1 MVCRKGFEEDPIE
14 KMRHSCA
21 HVMADAVKQ
30 LYPEAKITIGPV
42 IEEGFF
48 YDFDYPRGFT
58 PEDLAKIEEK
68 MAGIIAE
75 DLPFRHREISKKEA
89 LKFFKEQGEDYKLE
103 IISGIE
109 GETVTLYTHGNF
121 TDLCKGPHIDRT
133 GDIKAFKLLK
143 VSGAYWRGDEKKPML
158 QRIYGAAFASKKD
171 LDAYLKRLEEAE
183 KRDHRKLGQELD
195 LFEIEP
201 TIGGGL
207 VLWHPKGAMLRLI
220 VEDFLRKEL
229 IAAGYEWVF
238 TPHVGRS
245 TLWETS
251 GHLDFFRENMYA
263 PMDVENQVYY
273 LKPMNCPFHIQI
285 YRSRRRSYRELPVRL
300 AEFGTV
306 YRFERSGVLHGL
318 TRVRGFTQD
327 DAHIFCMPEQVEKE
341 IDDCLQLVLKVLRAF
356 GLAEFKA
363 YIATKPPKAV
373 GREEDWEKA
382 TKALKNAIELH
393 KIPYEMDEEGGAFYG
408 PKIDLKIKDA
418 LGRFWQCT
426 TIQFDFNLPERF
438 EIGYQGSDGQM
449 HRPFMI
455 HRALI
460 GSFER
465 FLGILIEHYAG
476 AFPAWLAP
484 VQAVLLTL
492 SDNVSEYAGKVL
504 GHLRKQGFRAEWDNR
519 NEKLGFKI
527 REAQLKKIPY
537 MLVIGEK
544 EVQENKLAV
553 RARKEGDLGK
563 LSLDEFVNKLQTEV
577 SHQTIHVS
585 AR

>member
-1 MVCRKGFEEDPIE
+1 MVCRTGFEKDPVE

-21 HVMADAVKQ
+21 HIMADAVQK
-30 LYPEAKITIGPV
+30 LFPSAKVTIGPV

-48 YDFDYPRGFT
+48 YDFDYPRGFA
-58 PEDLAKIEEK
+58 PEDLPKIEAK
-68 MAGIIAE
+68 MKEIIASN
-75 DLPFRHREISKKEA
+75 LPFESKEVSKKEA
-89 LKFFKEQGEDYKLE
+89 IQLFKKMGENYKIE
-103 IISGIE
+103 IINGIE
-109 GETVTLYTHGNF
+109 GDNVTLYTHGNF
-121 TDLCKGPHIDRT
+121 TDLCKGPHVSKT

-143 VSGAYWRGDEKKPML
+143 VSGAYWRGDEKNPML
-158 QRIYGAAFASKKD
+158 QRIYGTAFASQKD
-171 LDAYLKRLEEAE
+171 LDDYLKKLEEASR
-183 KRDHRKLGQELD
+183 RDHRKLGQELD

-207 VLWHPKGAMLRLI
+207 VLWHPKGAMLRLL

-229 IAAGYEWVF
+229 LAAGYEWVF

-251 GHLDFFRENMYA
+251 GHLDFFKENMYA
-263 PMDVENQVYY
+263 PMDVENQLYY
-273 LKPMNCPFHIQI
+273 IKPMNCPFHIQI
-285 YRSRRRSYRELPVRL
+285 YRSRLRSYRELPVRY

-327 DAHIFCMPEQVEKE
+327 DAHIFCTPEQVEEE
-341 IDDCLQLVLKVLRAF
+341 IDKCIKLVLKVLRAF
-356 GLAEFKA
+356 GLTEFKA
-363 YIATKPPKAV
+363 FIATKPPKAV
-373 GREEDWEKA
+373 GRDEDWSKA
-382 TKALKNAIELH
+382 TKALKNTVELH
-393 KIPYEMDEEGGAFYG
+393 KIAYEMDEGGGAFYG

-438 EIGYQGSDGQM
+438 EISYQGSDGEA
-449 HRPFMI
+449 HRPFMV
-455 HRALI
+455 HRALV

-484 VQAVLLTL
+484 VQVVLLTL
-492 SDNVSEYAGKVL
+492 SDQVASFAKKVL
-504 GHLRKQGFRAEWDNR
+504 EQLRSQGFRAEWDNR
-519 NEKLGFKI
+519 NEKLGLKI

-537 MLVIGEK
+537 MLVIGDK
-544 EVQENKLAV
+544 EVKASKVAV
-553 RARKEGDLGK
+553 RARKEGDLGAMSVTDFIEK
-563 LSLDEFVNKLQTEV
+563 VKQVVNNFN
-577 SHQTIHVS
+577 
-585 AR
+585 